1 VELQHN
7 HLTISFPARP
17 NRGPNAEPGQ
27 AREQPDSYQANY
39 RHARACCQV
48 RMNAVTLILAAL
60 SLAFAWSMGA
70 HYTGA
75 VMGMPYASRSI
86 RLWPALI
93 TMSILTVIGAALASH
108 GVQETVGLHIVDVR
122 GITVP
127 MLIVME
133 FGAFFLTTVYTYAKV
148 PTSTIQILIFCIV
161 GTAVAARVAVNWTT
175 ILHLVVTWVLA
186 PPAALLLGFI
196 LTRLLDTLVPRARH
210 SLAQQRTSVL
220 SRLLVL
226 VGVAASFVLG
236 ANDVSNAVGVW
247 SSIHLTN
254 LFVAGLLGGIA
265 MAVGALTWGQ
275 RILHRVAFDIVKV
288 DLAMASAAQ
297 LVQALVVFLAV
308 TQGLFTSMNQA
319 LVGAMAGTGL
329 ARGRETVQ
337 TRTLVGILEGWVISP
352 ISGFT
357 ICFVLER
364 ALMLLGHG

>member
-1 VELQHN
+1 
-7 HLTISFPARP
+7 
-17 NRGPNAEPGQ
+17 
-27 AREQPDSYQANY
+27 
-39 RHARACCQV
+39 
-48 RMNAVTLILAAL
+48 MNTSTWILVIL

-75 VMGMPYASRSI
+75 VMGMPFASRSI
-86 RLWPALI
+86 RLWPALLS
-93 TMSILTVIGAALASH
+93 MSVLTIIGATLASH
-108 GVQETVGLHIVDVR
+108 GVQETVGLHIVSASQV
-122 GITVP
+122 TVP

-133 FGAFFLTTVYTYAKV
+133 LGAFLLTTVYTYAKV

-161 GTAVAARVAVNWTT
+161 GTAVAASADINWTT
-175 ILHLVVTWVLA
+175 IWHLALTWVLA
-186 PPAALLLGFI
+186 PPGCLSSRIRLYPSAGSPGSERCTKRMSNSAAAYLPAF
-196 LTRLLDTLVPRARH
+196 
-210 SLAQQRTSVL
+210 
-220 SRLLVL
+220 LVL
-226 VGVAASFVLG
+226 VGAGASFVLG

-247 SSIHLTN
+247 SSVHVTSLLI
-254 LFVAGLLGGIA
+254 AGLLGGIA

-297 LVQALVVFLAV
+297 FVQALVVILAV

-337 TRTLVGILEGWVISP
+337 TGTLVGIVKGWAISP

-357 ICFVLER
+357 LCFLLEH
-364 ALMLLGHG
+364 LLIAVGHG

>member
-1 VELQHN
+1 
-7 HLTISFPARP
+7 
-17 NRGPNAEPGQ
+17 
-27 AREQPDSYQANY
+27 
-39 RHARACCQV
+39 
-48 RMNAVTLILAAL
+48 MNASTWILVVL

-86 RLWPALI
+86 RLWPALT
-93 TMSILTVIGAALASH
+93 TMAILTVIGATIASH
-108 GVQETVGLHIVDVR
+108 GVQKTVGLHIVKVDQV
-122 GITVP
+122 TVP

-133 FGAFFLTTVYTYAKV
+133 FGAFFLTTIYTYAKV

-161 GTAVAARVAVNWTT
+161 GTAVAAHAAVNWTT
-175 ILHLVVTWVLA
+175 IWHLALTWVLA
-186 PPAALLLGFI
+186 PPAAVLLGFTF
-196 LTRLLDTLVPRARH
+196 TRLLDRFVPSAKE
-210 SLAQQRTSVL
+210 SYTEQRGSIL
-220 SRLLVL
+220 PSLLVL
-226 VGVAASFVLG
+226 VGMAAAFVLG

-247 SSIHLTN
+247 SAVNLTS
-254 LFVAGLLGGIA
+254 LLVAGLLGGIA
-265 MAVGALTWGQ
+265 MAVGALSWGQ

-297 LVQALVVFLAV
+297 FVQALVVFLAV

-337 TRTLVGILEGWVISP
+337 TSTLIGIAKGWAISP

-357 ICFVLER
+357 LCFLLER
-364 ALMLLGHG
+364 LLRSLGHG

>member
-1 VELQHN
+1 
-7 HLTISFPARP
+7 
-17 NRGPNAEPGQ
+17 
-27 AREQPDSYQANY
+27 
-39 RHARACCQV
+39 
-48 RMNAVTLILAAL
+48 MNTSTWILVIL

-75 VMGMPYASRSI
+75 VMGMPFASRSI
-86 RLWPALI
+86 RLWPALLS
-93 TMSILTVIGAALASH
+93 MSVLTIIGATLASH
-108 GVQETVGLHIVDVR
+108 GVQETVGLHIVSASQV
-122 GITVP
+122 TVP

-133 FGAFFLTTVYTYAKV
+133 LGAFLLTTVYTYAKV

-161 GTAVAARVAVNWTT
+161 GTAVAASADINWTT
-175 ILHLVVTWVLA
+175 IWHLALIWVLA
-186 PPAALLLGFI
+186 PPAACLLGFVF
-196 LTRLLDTLVPRARH
+196 TRLLDRFVPSAEE
-210 SLAQQRTSVL
+210 SYVEQRNSVL
-220 SRLLVL
+220 PGLLVL
-226 VGVAASFVLG
+226 VGAGASFVLG

-247 SSIHLTN
+247 SSVHVTSLLI
-254 LFVAGLLGGIA
+254 AGLLGGIA

-297 LVQALVVFLAV
+297 FVQALVVILAV

-337 TRTLVGILEGWVISP
+337 TGTLIGIVKGWAISP

-357 ICFVLER
+357 LCFLLEH
-364 ALMLLGHG
+364 LLIAVGHG